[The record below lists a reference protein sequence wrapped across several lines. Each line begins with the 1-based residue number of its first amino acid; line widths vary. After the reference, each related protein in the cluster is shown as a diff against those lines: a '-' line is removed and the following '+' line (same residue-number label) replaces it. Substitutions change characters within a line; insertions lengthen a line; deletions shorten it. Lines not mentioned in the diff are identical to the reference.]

1 MELKQGIEPRKYQTE
16 IAESVLRHGN
26 TLVVLPTGLG
36 KTLIAVLVMQKKLK
50 EGAVLFLAPTKPL
63 VSQHVKTINATLDG
77 AGAVAVTGAM
87 AKSAR
92 KSVWDNAKII
102 VATPQTVQ
110 SDLEHIDRHRFS
122 LVVLDEVHRAV
133 GDYAYT
139 AVSQAFR
146 PYSTILGLTAS
157 PGSKKSKIEE
167 IRLTLGVSN
176 VESRE
181 HTDDDVKDYVK
192 EMDIEW
198 VMVDEKPEYVEAKRR
213 IEELIAWYLNM
224 VRHYGFRV
232 FSRSRKSMILAQQ
245 AIMKSGLKTKY
256 HALKYLSAAI
266 NLDYAAEM
274 LETQSMGAFLAYVE
288 NLGARETKGAQL
300 LSKDGRLHEI
310 IEYVKA
316 HKVIHPKMERLVEML
331 SADRDA
337 KYIVFSQYTAQIE
350 YLEQALSMYGFRCS
364 RFTGQR
370 KGFTRKQQLD
380 IIERFRSSEFNILI
394 ASSIGEEGLD
404 IPSVDYVIF
413 YEPIPSEIRSI
424 QRRGR
429 AGRAKKGFVR
439 ILITKN
445 TRDEIAYR
453 SSQMKEGRMRRIIRR
468 MSKKGEP
475 KPVGIGG
482 QEAPLLRRKTGT
494 LLDFM

>member
-1 MELKQGIEPRKYQTE
+1 
-16 IAESVLRHGN
+16 
-26 TLVVLPTGLG
+26 
-36 KTLIAVLVMQKKLK
+36 AVLL
-50 EGAVLFLAPTKPL
+50 LAPTKPL
-63 VSQHVKTINATLDG
+63 VSQHVRTINSTLDG
-77 AGAVAVTGAM
+77 AEAVAVTGAM
-87 AKSAR
+87 AKGAR
-92 KSVWDNAKII
+92 KKLWDSASII

-110 SDLEHIDRHRFS
+110 SDLELIDRNRFS

-139 AVSQAFR
+139 AVSHAFR
-146 PYSTILGLTAS
+146 PYSTLLGLTAS
-157 PGSKKSKIEE
+157 PGSRKAKIEE

-181 HTDDDVKDYVK
+181 HADEDVKDYVK

-198 VMVDEKPEYVEAKRR
+198 IMVDEKPEYVEAKRR
-213 IEELIAWYLNM
+213 IEDLIGWYLNM
-224 VRHYGFRV
+224 VRHYGFKV
-232 FSRSRKSMILAQQ
+232 FSRSRKAMILAQQ
-245 AIMKSGLKTKY
+245 AIAKSGHKSKY

-274 LETQSMGAFLAYVE
+274 LESQSMGAFLSYVA
-288 NLGARETKGAQL
+288 NLGTRETKGAQL
-300 LSKDGRLHEI
+300 LAKDGRLHEI

-350 YLEQALSMYGFRCS
+350 YLEQALTMYGFKCS

-370 KGFTRKQQLD
+370 KGFTRKQQLE
-380 IIERFRSSEFNILI
+380 IIERFRNGEFNVLI

-439 ILITKN
+439 ILIARN

-453 SSQMKEGRMRRIIRR
+453 SSQVKEGRMRRIIRK
-468 MSKKGEP
+468 MSQRGA
-475 KPVGIGG
+475 PVPIGIEG
-482 QEAPLLRRKTGT
+482 QQAPLTHRKTGT